1 MVSLLG
7 KLYNHLYGEIKEF
20 QNEGV
25 KDMID
30 EKLLLESDALVAETM
45 ESAARGMFLEGM
57 DVAAIERATKLSREK
72 ILEIRESMPV
82 PV

>member
-1 MVSLLG
+1 
-7 KLYNHLYGEIKEF
+7 
-20 QNEGV
+20 
-25 KDMID
+25 MID